1 MSPRLASRARRRVQ
15 LALGLALFAALVPP
29 LAGSESEGPLE
40 RFVRQA
46 WTARDGLPQS
56 TVNAIAQSAQG
67 YLWVGTD
74 GGLARFD
81 GEVFRTFGP
90 ASEPPLPAARILSLA
105 VDRQGVLWIGTAVNG
120 LLRSDDQGFARS
132 PMPIEGNTPIRVL
145 LADRAGAVWAGT
157 DQGVLRRSDGA
168 WRRFGLA
175 EGLPS
180 LAVRALA
187 EDGSGRIWAATDR
200 GAAWFDGR
208 RFHLGGAAGPVRALS
223 RGAQGTFFALTA
235 KPEILALGVTESSTV
250 VSPDALS
257 GVSPTTL
264 LGTADGALWFAG
276 DGIGRWVEGRI
287 RLAPTEAAVVR
298 RPVRALFEDHDR
310 NLWVGSDG
318 AGLLRMAPGAART
331 FGRGQGLA
339 ADAVLPVTE
348 TADGSI
354 WIGARC
360 GGLWRYRWGGFEEA
374 GLPEGGRFRCV
385 NSLLVDRRGVLWVGH
400 DGGLTRLGA
409 GVERSFGRRDGLP
422 TFDVRALLE
431 DRDGQVWAWTTGG
444 PARLTGD
451 RLTVLP
457 QPAELAGET
466 PSVLF
471 AARDGA
477 IWAGL
482 ESGAAVLRDGRWH
495 RLDAAQEVS
504 GLPVR
509 DFLEDGQGVL
519 WAAVFGAGLARFD
532 GQRWAHVGTR
542 EGLPDP
548 FVSRLLDDRQGNLWV
563 TSSAGAHRIA
573 WADVE
578 AVVAGHRSAL
588 SHWTV
593 GVEEGLR
600 SAECVG
606 GGSPAGWLARDGRI
620 WIPTVAGLGVIDP
633 RRKGPPADPPV
644 AILEQVRIDGAP
656 RPAEE
661 TVWIETAA
669 ETLEF
674 DYTSVLFAER
684 PTLRFRFQLVGFDR
698 QWRDA
703 GGRRTA
709 TYTQLPPGSYTF
721 AVQAARGDGP
731 WGEAASMGLEVTPL
745 WYETPR
751 FRFAAALVPALLVA
765 LLVAIRSRRLRYQ
778 RAELSRLVEE
788 RTTELAAAKA
798 RSDEQVAR
806 LARQERD
813 LETLNR
819 DLERRVA
826 EQTEQLRDTR
836 DMAIYTLARI
846 AELRDGSTGEH
857 LERIAAFSR
866 RLAEALSAARGDRL
880 GTDFADRVFRASPL
894 HDIGKV
900 AIADSILRK
909 TGPLSAEERRIMEE
923 HTTIGGDTLRRIVER
938 YERHDFLAMGMEIA
952 YAHHERWDGRGY
964 PGGLAGEAIPL
975 AARLVAVVDAYDAI
989 TSERPYKAA
998 LSHDVALGR
1007 MAQDRGAHF
1016 DPELFDLF
1024 LGVSAEIAAL
1034 AVRLRASG

>member
-1 MSPRLASRARRRVQ
+1 MSPRLAPPARRRVR
-15 LALGLALFAALVPP
+15 LALGLAVCATLAPP
-29 LAGSESEGPLE
+29 LAGSEIDGPLE

-56 TVNAIAQSAQG
+56 TVNALAQSAEG
-67 YLWVGTD
+67 YLWIGTD

-105 VDRQGVLWIGTAVNG
+105 VDRQGVLWIGTAING
-120 LLRSDDQGFARS
+120 LLHSDDQGFARS
-132 PMPIEGNTPIRVL
+132 PTPIEGITPIRVL
-145 LADRAGAVWAGT
+145 LADRTGAVWAGT
-157 DQGVLRRSDGA
+157 DQGVLRRSGGN

-180 LAVRALA
+180 LTARALA

-200 GAAWFDGR
+200 GSAWFDGQ

-223 RGAQGTFFALTA
+223 RGAQGNVFALTG
-235 KPEILALGVTESSTV
+235 KPEILALGVMESSALV
-250 VSPDALS
+250 RPDALA
-257 GVSPTTL
+257 GVSPNTL

-276 DGIGRWVEGRI
+276 DGIGRWAEGRI
-287 RLAPTEAAVVR
+287 RLAPSEAAVVR

-310 NLWVGSDG
+310 NLWVGTDG

-331 FGRGQGLA
+331 LGRSQGLA

-385 NSLLVDRRGVLWVGH
+385 NSLLVDRRGTLWVGH

-409 GVERSFGRRDGLP
+409 GIERSFGRRDGLP

-431 DRDGQVWAWTTGG
+431 DRDGQIWAWTTGG

-451 RLTVLP
+451 RLTAIPL
-457 QPAELAGET
+457 PAELAGET
-466 PSVLF
+466 PLVLF

-482 ESGAAVLRDGRWH
+482 ESGVAVQRDGRWA
-495 RLDAAQEVS
+495 RPNAAEGVD

-509 DFLEDGQGVL
+509 DFLEDTRGVL
-519 WAAVFGAGLARFD
+519 WAAVYGAGLARFD
-532 GQRWAHVGTR
+532 GQRWTHIGAR
-542 EGLPDP
+542 EGLPNP
-548 FVSRLLDDRQGNLWV
+548 FLSRLLDDGRGNLWV
-563 TSSAGAHRIA
+563 TSSAGVHRFA

-578 AVVAGHRSAL
+578 AVVAGQRSAL

-606 GGSPAGWLARDGRI
+606 GGSPAGWLARDGRL

-633 RRKGPPADPPV
+633 RRRGPSADPPV
-644 AILEQVRIDGAP
+644 AILEQVRVDGSP
-656 RPAEE
+656 RPVEGTA
-661 TVWIETAA
+661 WIETAA
-669 ETLEF
+669 ESVEF
-674 DYTSVLFAER
+674 QYTSVLFAER
-684 PTLRFRFQLVGFDR
+684 PTLRFRFQLAGFDR

-709 TYTQLPPGSYTF
+709 IYSRLPPGSFRF

-731 WGEAASMGLEVTPL
+731 WGEAASIALEVTPL

-751 FRFAAALVPALLVA
+751 FRGAALLVPALLGV
-765 LLVAIRSRRLRYQ
+765 LLVTVRARRLRYQ
-778 RAELSRLVEE
+778 RAQLSRLVEE
-788 RTTELAAAKA
+788 RTAELAAAKA
-798 RSDEQVAR
+798 KSDEQVER
-806 LARQERD
+806 LARQEHA
-813 LETLNR
+813 LENLNR
-819 DLERRVA
+819 DLERRVT

-866 RLAEALSAARGDRL
+866 RLAEALAAERGDRL
-880 GTDFADRVFRASPL
+880 GADFADRVFRASPL

-909 TGPLSAEERRIMEE
+909 TGPLTAEERRIMEE

-938 YERHDFLAMGMEIA
+938 YERHDFLTMGMEIA

-989 TSERPYKAA
+989 TSERPYKPA

-1007 MAQDRGAHF
+1007 MAEDRGTHF
-1016 DPELFDLF
+1016 DPDLLDLF
-1024 LGVSAEIAAL
+1024 VGVSAEIAAL
-1034 AVRLRASG
+1034 AVRLRAAG